1 MTCRKCGVEIPEG
14 CACCIGCGA
23 AVDPV
28 QGDTKQHG
36 NLGSTVIFGDTR
48 VMENIGATRI
58 YQEKDL
64 GKTVI
69 YKPVEQRKPIYGW
82 LVVTEGPD
90 AWKDFRIAD
99 EEVQLFLGKG
109 EECQLQLQDSKLEK
123 IHASIRIKDGNLT
136 ITDFDTTAG
145 TFVNDKTVTRI
156 ELQDGDTVKVGE
168 SVLRFRKC

>member
-1 MTCRKCGVEIPEG
+1 MTCRKCGMEIPEG
-14 CACCIGCGA
+14 CVGCISCGA

-28 QGDTKQHG
+28 QGDTKLHG
-36 NLGSTVIFGDTR
+36 NLGSTVVSGDTR
-48 VMENIGATRI
+48 GIESMGATRI

-64 GKTVI
+64 GKTVV

-82 LVVTEGPD
+82 LVVTEGPE

-99 EEVQLFLGKG
+99 EDVQLFLGKG
-109 EECQLQLQDSKLEK
+109 EDCQLQIQDDKIEK

-136 ITDFDTTAG
+136 ITDFDTNTG
-145 TFVNDKTVTRI
+145 TFVNDKAVTRL

>member
-1 MTCRKCGVEIPEG
+1 MICRTCGAEIPEG
-14 CACCIGCGA
+14 GKRCSGCGA
-23 AVDPV
+23 VVDTIN
-28 QGDTKQHG
+28 GDTKPPG
-36 NLGSTVIFGDTR
+36 NLGATVVFGDNK
-48 VMENIGATRI
+48 VMESMGATRI

-82 LVVTEGPD
+82 LVVTEGPE

-109 EECQLQLQDSKLEK
+109 EDCQLQIQDEKIEK

-145 TFVNDKTVTRI
+145 TFVNDKPVTKI

-168 SVLRFRKC
+168 SALRFRKC

>member
-1 MTCRKCGVEIPEG
+1 MTCRKCGMEIPEG
-14 CACCIGCGA
+14 CVRCISCGA

-28 QGDTKQHG
+28 QGDTKLHG
-36 NLGSTVIFGDTR
+36 NLGSTVVSGDTR
-48 VMENIGATRI
+48 GIESMGTTRI

-82 LVVTEGPD
+82 LVVTEGPE

-99 EEVQLFLGKG
+99 EDVQLFLGKG
-109 EECQLQLQDSKLEK
+109 EDCQLQIQDDKIEK

-136 ITDFDTTAG
+136 ITDFDTNTG
-145 TFVNDKTVTRI
+145 TFVNDKAVTRL

>member
-1 MTCRKCGVEIPEG
+1 MICETCGAEIPKG
-14 CACCIGCGA
+14 GKRCSSCRAV
-23 AVDPV
+23 VDPIN
-28 QGDTKQHG
+28 GDTKPPG
-36 NLGSTVIFGDTR
+36 KLGATVVFGDAR
-48 VMENIGATRI
+48 GMENMGATRI

-64 GKTVI
+64 GKTVV
-69 YKPVEQRKPIYGW
+69 YKPVEQRKPIFGW

-90 AWKDFRIAD
+90 AWKDFRITD

-109 EECQLQLQDSKLEK
+109 EECQLKLQDDKIEK

-145 TFVNDKTVTRI
+145 TFVNDGAVTRI
-156 ELQDGDTVKVGE
+156 ELQDGDTIKVGE